1 MSKEVRTVTQAD
13 MERIR
18 AELAESIA
26 EAEQEFTESE
36 VLRDLKPMLMKLR
49 RRGYTNEQLQ
59 EKLQKIL
66 GWKPSV
72 RSIAIHTTVRRKRA
86 PKAKESTPK
95 EVSEKHDEPVTQA
108 GHQKRTSKL
117 KPKAKEEVSEKPA
130 KEYDRYMPP
139 ERLEQMR
146 KMQQQFASHRGA
158 VESSS
163 ENNP

>member
-66 GWKPSV
+66 GWKPSI
-72 RSIAIHTTVRRKRA
+72 RSIVTYTTVRRKRA
-86 PKAKESTPK
+86 PKAKESTPE

-108 GHQKRTSKL
+108 VHQKRTSKS

-163 ENNP
+163 EKN